1 MKHSSILVSMI
12 LGALLAGCSSMS
24 GEGSGANPSASGR
37 DRVTESDEPPET
49 RRGRVRLELAT
60 AYYSRGQLTT
70 ALDEV
75 KMALSADPKLVSALN
90 LRGLIYSGLGDDPL
104 AEESFRRA
112 LYLDP
117 KDADTIHNYGWYMC
131 QRRRYDEAEGM
142 FDRALAVRSY
152 NNGQR
157 TLVTK
162 GTCQARAGNL
172 EQAELTLIKA
182 YEMDI
187 SSVMA
192 SLSLAD
198 LLYKR
203 GQYERARF
211 YVRRMNSNADI
222 AGPQSLWLGARI
234 ENKLGNPSGA
244 QLLGKQLRDR
254 FPKTSEALASET
266 GRFDD

>member
-1 MKHSSILVSMI
+1 MKYSSLLVSVI
-12 LGALLAGCSSMS
+12 LGVLLAGCSATG
-24 GEGSGANPSASGR
+24 GEGSRGQPSASSR
-37 DRVTESDEPPET
+37 DRVTESDESPET
-49 RRGRVRLELAT
+49 RRARVRLELAS

-75 KMALSADPKLVSALN
+75 KLALAADPKLVSALN
-90 LRGLIYSGLGDDPL
+90 LRGLIYAGLGDDPL

-112 LYLDP
+112 LAGDQQ
-117 KDADTIHNYGWYMC
+117 DADTLQNYGWYLC
-131 QRRRYDEAEGM
+131 QRRRYGEADSM
-142 FDRALAVRSY
+142 FGRALAVRSY
-152 NNGQR
+152 NNHQR

-172 EQAELTLIKA
+172 DQAEVTLTKA

-187 SSVMA
+187 SSSMA

-198 LLYKR
+198 ILYKR

-211 YVRRMNSNADI
+211 YVRRVNSNPDI

-234 ENKLGNPSGA
+234 ENKLGNTSSVH
-244 QLLGKQLRDR
+244 LLGKQLRDR
-254 FPKTSEALASET
+254 FPQTSEAVAYEK
-266 GRFDD
+266 GQFDE

>member
-1 MKHSSILVSMI
+1 MKYSSILVTVI
-12 LGALLAGCSSMS
+12 LGALLAGCSSTG
-24 GEGSGANPSASGR
+24 GEGSGANPSASSR
-37 DRVTESDEPPET
+37 DRVTESDESPET
-49 RRGRVRLELAT
+49 RRARVRLELAA

-90 LRGLIYSGLGDDPL
+90 LRGLIYAGLGDDPL

-112 LYLDP
+112 LSVDAQ
-117 KDADTIHNYGWYMC
+117 DADTIQNYGWYMC
-131 QRRRYDEAEGM
+131 QRRRYAEAESM

-152 NNGQR
+152 NNLQR

-172 EQAELTLIKA
+172 DQAEVTLTKA

-187 SSVMA
+187 SSPMA

-198 LLYKR
+198 VLYKR

-211 YVRRMNSNADI
+211 YVRRMNSNPDI

-234 ENKLGNPSGA
+234 ENKLGNTSGV

-254 FPKTSEALASET
+254 FPKTSEAVAYER